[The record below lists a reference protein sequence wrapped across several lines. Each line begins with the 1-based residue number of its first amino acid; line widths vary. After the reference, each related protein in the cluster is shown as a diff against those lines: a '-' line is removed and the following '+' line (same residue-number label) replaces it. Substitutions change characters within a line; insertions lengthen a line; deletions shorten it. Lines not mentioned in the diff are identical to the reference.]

1 MPMPEKIGRY
11 EIKSELGRGGFAT
24 VYRAYDPRFER
35 EVAIKFMPPEL
46 LHADPQFRMRFEREE
61 KIIAQLEHPAIVPVY
76 DVGEE
81 NGQPYFVMR
90 YMSGGSLSERIKGK
104 KFTPEEAVRILEQI
118 APGLDEAHSKGII
131 HRDLKPANILFTN
144 RGVPLIS
151 DFGIAK
157 FSQGEVSGNMTGSAI
172 IGTPAYMAPEQA
184 SGDNID
190 GRADI
195 YALGVILY
203 EMVTGKQP
211 YQADTPLGLAIKHIT
226 EPVPRILEANPE
238 LPKWMEKVI
247 STAMAKNPDDRF
259 STAVELAETIKAF
272 LRGEIPPE
280 PKANGTVKVSPFN
293 KTATTTKK
301 QQVQE
306 EFAAQPKPK
315 RGSPVMVILGVVI
328 LLAALGGGTYF
339 FGGDML
345 QQFMTA
351 ATSTITA
358 TLPPPTNTLPP
369 IVIEVTA
376 TLPPTA
382 TTEPTAT
389 TAPSS
394 GLPVVGGADKLAFLR
409 NNDLWVMNVD
419 TTDPKQ
425 LTRDSVAKF
434 NVQWLPGDPDH
445 LIYMTGKTVKKVN
458 IETGQEETIFN
469 FLSAEYFEAF
479 RVSPDGEQVAI
490 AVNRELHVVPFD
502 LSALANADK
511 KSELLAMN
519 GCLFYNDL
527 AVKDVRWSDDGTK
540 LSIKYIA
547 NLNSKFADAIRIMDI
562 TRCNSLPPG
571 RIDDFPAGKF
581 AFANDIISFDW
592 DGDQLFLFNSDVRND
607 GFGDLMF
614 YNAATQKS
622 EKIAPFENNC
632 CYRDAAFS
640 PDGTFVIFA
649 FQDIRLGSASPIN
662 LYLVTTDSLSQPR
675 PLDPLPLPEGFFTR
689 NSDTPMPALRP
700 ASP

>member
-1 MPMPEKIGRY
+1 MAIPEKIGRY

-46 LHADPQFRMRFEREE
+46 VHADPQFRMRFEREE

-81 NGQPYFVMR
+81 NNQPYFVMR
-90 YMSGGSLSERIKGK
+90 YMSGGSLSDLIKGK
-104 KFTPEEAVRILEQI
+104 KITIEEAVRIIEQI

-157 FSQGEVSGNMTGSAI
+157 FSQGEAGGNMTGSAI

-184 SGDNID
+184 SGDTID

-226 EPVPRILEANPE
+226 DPVPRILEANPS
-238 LPKWMEKVI
+238 LPTWMEKVI
-247 STAMAKNPDDRF
+247 STAMAKDPEERF
-259 STAVELAETIKAF
+259 STAVELVETIKAF
-272 LRGEIPPE
+272 LRGETPQVQ
-280 PKANGTVKVSPFN
+280 KANETVRVSPFN
-293 KTATTTKK
+293 KTAAVKTGQI
-301 QQVQE
+301 QQP
-306 EFAAQPKPK
+306 QPSSEQK
-315 RGSPVMVILGVVI
+315 RRSPVLVIAGVVL
-328 LLAALGGGTYF
+328 LLAVLGGGAF
-339 FGGDML
+339 LFGGDML
-345 QQFMTA
+345 QQLMVVSTP
-351 ATSTITA
+351 TITA
-358 TLPPPTNTLPP
+358 IPPNPTNTLLP

-376 TLPPTA
+376 TSLPTS
-382 TTEPTAT
+382 TVEPTAT
-389 TAPSS
+389 VAPSS
-394 GLPVVGGADKLAFLR
+394 GLPIVGGADKLAFLR
-409 NNDLWVMNVD
+409 NNDLWVMNMD
-419 TTDPKQ
+419 TTEPKQ
-425 LTRDSVAKF
+425 LTRDGVAKF
-434 NVQWLPGDPDH
+434 NLQWLPGDGDN

-458 IETGQEETIFN
+458 IETGTEETIFN

-479 RVSPDGEQVAI
+479 RVSPDGKQVAI

-502 LSALANADK
+502 LEKLANADR
-511 KSELLAMN
+511 KSELIDMD

-527 AVKDVRWSDDGTK
+527 AIKDVRWSDDGTK

-581 AFANDIISFDW
+581 SFANDIINFDW
-592 DGDQLFLFNSDVRND
+592 DGDLLFIFNSDVRND

-614 YNAATQKS
+614 YNAATQKP
-622 EKIAPFENNC
+622 EKVAPFENNC

-649 FQDIRLGSASPIN
+649 FQDIRLGSGSPIN

-675 PLDPLPLPEGFFTR
+675 TLDPLPLPEGFFTK
-689 NSDTPMPALRP
+689 NGDKPMPVMRP
-700 ASP
+700 VQP